1 MSAAATPVMPN
12 AIREQLP
19 MGVRC
24 ERLAA
29 SKTHSRFVGGTKAAL
44 QKWALEK
51 LHREIP
57 IAAISP
63 RAIAGA

>member
-1 MSAAATPVMPN
+1 
-12 AIREQLP
+12 
-19 MGVRC
+19 MGVHC
-24 ERLAA
+24 ERLAT
-29 SKTHSRFVGGTKAAL
+29 SKAHSRFVGGTKAAL

-63 RAIAGA
+63 RAIAGAQLRLPSVRRDAFLFLLI